1 MKAVHSRAGLKFVN
15 KYVKSIVEAFPL
27 KFYKGNIVKILLFIS
42 LTIIV
47 LYDFKVKLRKWLTLG
62 TTLMVENMLLILVVD
77 LFLKAILLVLQVQT
91 FFTLDRALTTVIL
104 EKEVISLSKN

>member
-27 KFYKGNIVKILLFIS
+27 KFYKGNIVKILFIS

-47 LYDFKVKLRKWLTLG
+47 LYDFKVKPRKWLTLG

-91 FFTLDRALTTVIL
+91 FFNLDRALTTVIL

>member
-1 MKAVHSRAGLKFVN
+1 MKAVHSRAVLKFVN

-47 LYDFKVKLRKWLTLG
+47 LYDFKVKPG
-62 TTLMVENMLLILVVD
+62 T
-77 LFLKAILLVLQVQT
+77 
-91 FFTLDRALTTVIL
+91 
-104 EKEVISLSKN
+104 